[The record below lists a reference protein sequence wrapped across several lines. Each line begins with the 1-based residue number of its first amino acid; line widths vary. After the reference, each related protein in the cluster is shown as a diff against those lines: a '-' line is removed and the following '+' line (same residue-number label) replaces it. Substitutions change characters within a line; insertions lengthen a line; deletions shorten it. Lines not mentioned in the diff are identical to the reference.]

1 MWPVVA
7 TSSPQRYRTRRAVLY
22 SVSERDNPTHIK
34 VFEIYRNVDAY
45 KSHLESAHFKNYK
58 LATETMV
65 KALKLVPTVPVIL
78 GKARQ
83 DDN

>member
-1 MWPVVA
+1 VWPVVA

-45 KSHLESAHFKNYK
+45 KSHLESAHFKKYK
-58 LATETMV
+58 LATE
-65 KALKLVPTVPVIL
+65 KNGQSAQ
-78 GKARQ
+78 ARPHCAC
-83 DDN
+83 DTGHESEVRR